1 MSKTFAVQYS
11 GLSDVG
17 CERSDNQDRWG
28 ADDDQYLFIVADGVG
43 GSRDG
48 ALAAQTMVDILPG
61 YVKHHLP
68 LDQRGQPDAPERLA
82 RAVSELSD
90 DLHGKAQTDARY
102 VGANSTLVAVVISGS
117 RALVAHLGDSRAYLH
132 RGESPLQRLT
142 RDHTL
147 VQALVDAHQ
156 VDAAD
161 TGRHKARSVV
171 TRYMGM
177 QPPAK
182 ADGSAVELQNGDRI
196 LICSDGL
203 HGVIKE
209 AGLAKIMALNPDP
222 GYACA
227 ALIAAARDGGGPD
240 NITAVVINILE
251 HHALPPTQPVSFA
264 D

>member
-1 MSKTFAVQYS
+1 MNDAFAVQYS
-11 GLSDVG
+11 GLSDIG
-17 CERSDNQDRWG
+17 CERTENQDRWG
-28 ADDDQYLFIVADGVG
+28 ADGDQYLFIVADGVG

-48 ALAAQTMVDILPG
+48 ALAAQTMVDILPR
-61 YVKHHLP
+61 YVAHHLP
-68 LDQRGQPDAPERLA
+68 LDQRDQPDAADRLA

-90 DLHGKAQTDARY
+90 DLHGKAQTDSRY
-102 VGANSTLVAVVISGS
+102 QGANSTLVAVVIAGT

-132 RGESPLQRLT
+132 REAPLQRLT

-156 VDAAD
+156 VDAKD

-182 ADGSAVELQNGDRI
+182 ADGSVVDLRPGDRI

-203 HGVIKE
+203 HGVVKE
-209 AGLAKIMALNPDP
+209 AGLAKILDLNPDP
-222 GYACA
+222 GYACRE
-227 ALIAAARDGGGPD
+227 LISAARDGGGPD
-240 NITAVVINILE
+240 NITAVVINIFSQ
-251 HHALPPTQPVSFA
+251 HGLPPTQPVKVT

>member
-1 MSKTFAVQYS
+1 MYTLEYS
-11 GLSDVG
+11 SLSDVG
-17 CERSDNQDRWG
+17 CKRSDNQDRWG
-28 ADDDQYLFIVADGVG
+28 ADPDQRLFMVADGVG

-61 YVKHHLP
+61 YVAHHLP
-68 LDQRGQPDAPERLA
+68 IDHRDEPDAPERLA

-90 DLHGKAQTDARY
+90 DLHAKAQTDARFA
-102 VGANSTLVAVVISGS
+102 GSNSTLVTVVIAGS

-132 RGESPLQRLT
+132 RDRQLQRLT

-161 TGRHKARSVV
+161 TGKHRARSVV
-171 TRYMGM
+171 MRYMGM
-177 QPPAK
+177 KPPAK
-182 ADGSAVELQNGDRI
+182 ADASGVELSAGDRI
-196 LICSDGL
+196 LLCSDGL
-203 HGVIKE
+203 HGVVTE
-209 AGLAKIMALNPDP
+209 PSLAQILDANPDP

-240 NITAVVINILE
+240 NITALVIN
-251 HHALPPTQPVSFA
+251 VSGSQH
-264 D
+264 